1 MTTASYIYLEGR
13 MEEYMRGCYLGPY
26 LNQPDCASLNLQ
38 TGGIQRLPET
48 KHAGVWQLATG
59 KNKAQY
65 S

>member
-26 LNQPDCASLNLQ
+26 LNQPDCASFILQ
-38 TGGIQRLPET
+38 ARGIQRLPET
-48 KHAGVWQLATG
+48 KHGGVWQLATG
-59 KNKAQY
+59 KNEAKL